1 MVTKLLDSVIVI
13 DHLNRIEPATKYLL
27 QLDPYQTAI
36 SVITRAE
43 VLTGLDENDLASVS
57 AMLDQY
63 QILIIDRSIADD
75 AAFLRRKHGWK
86 LPDAFQTALAQHH
99 QISLVTRNTKVFN
112 PEIHDFVEIPYSI

>member
-86 LPDAFQTALAQHH
+86 LPDVFQTALAQHH

>member
-1 MVTKLLDSVIVI
+1 MLTKLLDSVILI

-43 VLTGLDENDLASVS
+43 VLTGLDENNLASVS

-63 QILIIDRSIADD
+63 QILVIDRSIADD
-75 AAFLRRKHGWK
+75 AAFLRRKHGWN
-86 LPDAFQTALAQHH
+86 LPDAFQAAIAQHH
-99 QISLVTRNTKVFN
+99 QISLVTRNTKDFN
-112 PEIHDFVEIPYSI
+112 PKIYDFVEIPYSI